1 MATQGNPHGPAKRSL
16 SGDELADLEE
26 LFDEIDEDGDQR
38 IQFTGFSQLLEDLG
52 ADMEYEEQRAGFRK
66 IDRDHDGAVDF
77 TDFVDWLRGMPR
89 TVGPGKGPAR
99 ATSERAER
107 VRRWLRES

>member
-1 MATQGNPHGPAKRSL
+1 MATHGNPHGPAKRSL

-38 IQFTGFSQLLEDLG
+38 IQFTEFSQLLDDLG
-52 ADMEYEEQRAGFRK
+52 ADMGYEEQRAGFRR
-66 IDRDHDGAVDF
+66 IDRNQDGAVDF
-77 TDFVDWLRGMPR
+77 KDFVDWVRGMPR
-89 TVGPGKGPAR
+89 TGGPGQGPTRTISDR
-99 ATSERAER
+99 AQR